1 MSSRA
6 NPRYPKHV
14 PIRLFDTLTQSS
26 VDFVPRVPGQV
37 GIYVCGPTVQSAPH
51 IGHLRSALAYDLWRR
66 WFTYR
71 GLNVTLVRNV
81 TDIDDKILAVATGEE
96 WWALAYRIED
106 EFRANAAALGIQAPT
121 YEPRATGHIG
131 EMHGLIAL
139 LIERGHAY
147 AATDGSGDVYF
158 DVQSWPDYG
167 QLTRQSPDAMVD
179 DAAAPDRGKRD
190 PRDFALWKGRKND
203 EPATASWESPWG
215 AGRPGWH
222 IECSAMATK
231 YLGESF
237 DIHGGGLDLRFP
249 HHENELAQSR
259 AAGHGFANT
268 WLHNGLVTVAGQKM
282 SKSIGNVILAADILR
297 ENDPLTVRYF
307 LAASHY
313 RSVMDVHDGSLAE
326 AKAAWDRIR
335 GFLERAA
342 AHVSPAEVP
351 AAFAAAMDDD
361 LSVPAA
367 LAVLHD
373 AVRAG
378 NTALESG
385 NAAETAARASE
396 VAAMVDVLGLT
407 PGAETD
413 GNAYRDAL
421 GTLIERLLA
430 ERHAARERKDWAVAD
445 RIRDDF
451 ESAGIVLEDGTDHTR
466 WSING

>member
-1 MSSRA
+1 M
-6 NPRYPKHV
+6 
-14 PIRLFDTLTQSS
+14 PIRLFDTLTQQL
-26 VDFVPRVPGQV
+26 VEFAPRVPGQV

-66 WFTYR
+66 WFAHR
-71 GLNVTLVRNV
+71 GFDVTVVRNV

-96 WWALAYRIED
+96 WWALAYRIEG
-106 EFRANAAALGIQAPT
+106 EFRDSATALGILPPT

-131 EMHGLIAL
+131 EMHAIIQL
-139 LIERGHAY
+139 LIDRGHAY

-167 QLTRQSPDAMVD
+167 QLTRQSPDAMMD
-179 DAAAPDRGKRD
+179 DSAAPDRAKRD
-190 PRDFALWKGRKND
+190 PRDFALWKGRKD
-203 EPATASWESPWG
+203 TEPATAAWESPWG

-231 YLGESF
+231 YLGDTF

-268 WLHNGLVTVAGQKM
+268 WLHNGLVTVSGQKM
-282 SKSIGNVILAADILR
+282 SKSIGNVIGARDILDN
-297 ENDPLTVRYF
+297 NDPLVVRYF

-313 RSVMDVHDGSLAE
+313 RSVMDVHEGSLDE
-326 AKAAWDRIR
+326 ARSAWERIR
-335 GFLERAA
+335 GFLDRTAELATPA
-342 AHVSPAEVP
+342 PVPDVFAH
-351 AAFAAAMDDD
+351 AMDDD

-373 AVRAG
+373 TVR
-378 NTALESG
+378 SG
-385 NAAETAARASE
+385 NSALDSGDTATASTKAGE
-396 VAAMVDVLGLT
+396 VAAMVAVLGLT
-407 PGAETD
+407 PTHDAG
-413 GNAYRDAL
+413 GNGYRAAL

-430 ERHAARERKDWAVAD
+430 ERHSARERKDWAVAD

-451 ESAGIVLEDGTDHTR
+451 ESAGIVLEDGTDNTR

>member
-1 MSSRA
+1 M
-6 NPRYPKHV
+6 
-14 PIRLFDTLTQSS
+14 PIRLFDTLTQSL
-26 VDFVPRVPGQV
+26 VDFTPRVAGQV

-71 GLNVTLVRNV
+71 GYNVTLVRNV

-96 WWALAYRIED
+96 WWALAYRIEN
-106 EFRANAAALGIQAPT
+106 EFRSSATRLAIAPPT

-131 EMHGLIAL
+131 EMHGIIQL

-147 AATDGSGDVYF
+147 AANDGSGDVYF

-167 QLTRQSPDAMVD
+167 QLTRQSPDALID
-179 DAAAPDRGKRD
+179 DVAAPDRAKRD
-190 PRDFALWKGRKND
+190 PRDFALWKGRKSD

-259 AAGHGFANT
+259 AAGHGFATT

-282 SKSIGNVILAADILR
+282 SKSIGNVIGASDILDA
-297 ENDPLTVRYF
+297 NDPLVVRYF

-313 RSVMDVHDGSLAE
+313 RSVMDVHDGSLDE
-326 AKAAWDRIR
+326 ARSAWDRIR
-335 GFLERAA
+335 GFLERTADRVSAA
-342 AHVSPAEVP
+342 PVP
-351 AAFAAAMDDD
+351 DAFAAAMDDD
-361 LSVPAA
+361 LSIPAA

-373 AVRAG
+373 TVRAG
-378 NTALESG
+378 NSALDAG
-385 NAAETAARASE
+385 DTETANARASE

-407 PGAETD
+407 PACDTD
-413 GNAYRDAL
+413 GNAYRAAL

-451 ESAGIVLEDGTDHTR
+451 ESAGIVLEDGTDNTR